1 MARVLHG
8 YDGEVGRG
16 VKVVKVMSRLLG
28 PRPKQVVLVVDDVA
42 SNRELLEGHLVDNGY
57 EVRVACDGVEALE
70 SIDEAEPDLVLLD
83 VDMPRMDG
91 FAVCARLKAHPTRR
105 LIPIVL
111 ITALD
116 DRTTKH
122 RGIEAGADDFLTK
135 PFDAKELL
143 LRARVLLRDRAL
155 NLRLDGA
162 ETVILALARVIE
174 ARDLYTVHH
183 AERVGRYTRE
193 IGRTYGVS
201 DDDLAAL
208 YQGGVLH
215 DLGKAFIPSE
225 ILLKSGPLTDGEWN
239 LMRSHSAYGA
249 EICEPLHSTSELL
262 PLIRHHHERM
272 DGGGYPDHLV
282 GADIPQSARM
292 AAVADA
298 WDAMVNE
305 RPYRTALD
313 RDEALRRLREGAGTQ
328 WDATFV
334 EVFTQLIDEGA
345 VDRVAAEALTRTR

>member
-1 MARVLHG
+1 VSGFDPDASAQKL
-8 YDGEVGRG
+8 GRG
-16 VKVVKVMSRLLG
+16 AVTRLLG
-28 PRPKQVVLVVDDVA
+28 PRPKPVVLVVDDVA
-42 SNRELLEGHLVDNGY
+42 SNRELLEGHLIDLGY
-57 EVRVACDGVEALE
+57 EVRVAGDGVEALA
-70 SIDEAEPDLVLLD
+70 SIEAAEPDLVLLD

-91 FAVCARLKAHPTRR
+91 LAMCARLKSHPTRR
-105 LIPIVL
+105 LIPVVL
-111 ITALD
+111 ITALA
-116 DRTTKH
+116 DRATKL

-143 LRARVLLRDRAL
+143 LRARTLLNDRML

-162 ETVILALARVIE
+162 ETVILALARVVE

-193 IGRTYGVS
+193 IGRAHGIG
-201 DDDLAAL
+201 DDDLAVL

-225 ILLKSGPLTDGEWN
+225 ILLKSGPLTDDEWS
-239 LMRSHSAYGA
+239 LMRSHSTSGA
-249 EICEPLHSTSELL
+249 EICEPLRSTSDLL

-272 DGGGYPDHLV
+272 DGRGYPDHLV
-282 GADIPQSARM
+282 GAAIPLSARM

-313 RDEALRRLREGAGTQ
+313 RDEALRRLHEGAGTQ
-328 WDATFV
+328 WDAEFIDLFV
-334 EVFTQLIDEGA
+334 QLIDRGV